1 LKLADNCKQ
10 SLEISIPSEE
20 VERETERVVAAM
32 SQRARLPGFRPG
44 KIPSG
49 IVRTRFASDIREEV
63 VRSLVPKFFQKRV
76 EDENL
81 RVVGTPDITDVH
93 FHSGEPL
100 TFRAEFEVAPEIEL
114 KEYTG
119 LTVAYREPEVS
130 EADVAQRI
138 ENLRDQKAEFAS
150 VDPRPLEDGDF
161 AVVALE
167 AAGGLEAPLA
177 KQDELV
183 LHIGG
188 EETLEAFTEN
198 LRGASPGEE
207 KEFDVRYPDDHGD
220 EKLSGKTVRFRAAVK
235 GIRRK
240 ELPELNDEFA
250 RDLGDFKDL
259 EELRTE
265 VRAALGREREYAAQQ
280 EAKTALVEKLVDMH
294 DFPVP
299 EAFLDR
305 QIESQVEQYL
315 RSAAA
320 RGVDPRSV
328 RIDWEKLKESQRE
341 KATRDVKA
349 SLLIDRIA
357 ERESIEV
364 TTDEVDREVQRI
376 ARQEREPAA
385 AVRSRVEKDGVL
397 RRIASHIRTEKTLAF
412 LFERARKTADE

>member
-1 LKLADNCKQ
+1 LADTCKQ
-10 SLEISIPSEE
+10 SIQISIPVEE
-20 VERETERVVAAM
+20 VEKETERVVLAM
-32 SQRARLPGFRPG
+32 TQRLRLPGFRTG
-44 KIPSG
+44 KVPAG
-49 IVRTRFASDIREEV
+49 IVRTQFASDIREEV
-63 VRSLVPKFFQKRV
+63 VRSLVPKFFQKQV

-93 FHSGEPL
+93 FHAGEPL
-100 TFRAEFEVAPEIEL
+100 TFKAEFEVAPDIEL
-114 KEYTG
+114 KDYVG
-119 LTVAYREPEVS
+119 LTVAYREPEVTD
-130 EADVAQRI
+130 ADIARRI
-138 ENLRDQKAEFAS
+138 EDLRDQKAEFVN

-167 AAGGLEAPLA
+167 AIGGLEAPLA

-188 EETLEAFTEN
+188 EDTLGAFTEN
-198 LRGASPGEE
+198 LRGLSPGEE
-207 KEFDVRYPDDHGD
+207 KEFDVHYPDDHGD
-220 EKLSGKTVRFRAAVK
+220 EKLSGKTVHFRAVVK

-240 ELPELNDEFA
+240 DLPELNDEFA
-250 RDLGDFKDL
+250 RDLGDFKNL
-259 EELRTE
+259 EELQSE
-265 VRAALGREREYAAQQ
+265 VRKAIGREREYAAQQ
-280 EAKTALVEKLVDMH
+280 EAKSKLVEKLVDMH

-305 QIESQVEQYL
+305 QIEIQVEQYL

-320 RGVDPRSV
+320 RGIDPKSV

-349 SLLIDRIA
+349 SLLIDRVA

-385 AVRSRVEKDGVL
+385 AVRSRLEKEGVL

-412 LFERARKTADE
+412 LFERARKIADD